1 MDPYMNS
8 YLVSLIVIALYLAY
22 ALLLLLI
29 RALIVRSDIYR
40 RWAERTTHH
49 SRPAPIKDLRAGH
62 EPGIKMPF
70 SEAIRELLQRL
81 AKNRAALARSAAPL
95 YAGN

>member
-49 SRPAPIKDLRAGH
+49 SRPAPIKDLRTGH
-62 EPGIKMPF
+62 EPVIKMPF
-70 SEAIRELLQRL
+70 SEATRELLQRL

>member
-1 MDPYMNS
+1 MNS

-40 RWAERTTHH
+40 PWAERTTHH
-49 SRPAPIKDLRAGH
+49 SRPAPIKDLRTGH
-62 EPGIKMPF
+62 EPVIKMPF
-70 SEAIRELLQRL
+70 PEATRELLQRL

>member
-29 RALIVRSDIYR
+29 RAFIVRSDIYR
-40 RWAERTTHH
+40 RWAERTTHY
-49 SRPAPIKDLRAGH
+49 SRPAPIKDLHPGH
-62 EPGIKMPF
+62 KPVIKMPL
-70 SEAIRELLQRL
+70 SEATREFLQRL
-81 AKNRAALARSAAPL
+81 AKNRAALAFAR
-95 YAGN
+95 

>member
-1 MDPYMNS
+1 MNS

-49 SRPAPIKDLRAGH
+49 SRPAPIKDLRPRH
-62 EPGIKMPF
+62 EQVIKMPF
-70 SEAIRELLQRL
+70 SEATRALLQRL
-81 AKNRAALARSAAPL
+81 AKNRAALAFAR
-95 YAGN
+95 

>member
-8 YLVSLIVIALYLAY
+8 YFVSLIVIALYLAY
-22 ALLLLLI
+22 ALVLLLI

-49 SRPAPIKDLRAGH
+49 SRPAPMANLSVA
-62 EPGIKMPF
+62 
-70 SEAIRELLQRL
+70 
-81 AKNRAALARSAAPL
+81 
-95 YAGN
+95 

>member
-1 MDPYMNS
+1 MNPYMNS

-29 RALIVRSDIYR
+29 GALIVRSDIYR

-49 SRPAPIKDLRAGH
+49 SRPAPIKDLRPGH
-62 EPGIKMPF
+62 EPVITDALFGSHPGAFAASGKKQSRLGSF
-70 SEAIRELLQRL
+70 SCSI
-81 AKNRAALARSAAPL
+81 ARR
-95 YAGN
+95 